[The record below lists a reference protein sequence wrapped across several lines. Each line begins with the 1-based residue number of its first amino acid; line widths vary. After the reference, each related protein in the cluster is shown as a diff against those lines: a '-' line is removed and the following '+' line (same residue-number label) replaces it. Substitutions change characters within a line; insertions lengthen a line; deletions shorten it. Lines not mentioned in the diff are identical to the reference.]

1 MKVNYPTNKENTPE
15 DFSNNFRNIKNFV
28 QVDHPKKMIKN
39 RLIIL
44 IFRSRKSAGGRKIFK
59 IGLIKHK

>member
-28 QVDHPKKMIKN
+28 QVDHPKMMKN

-44 IFRSRKSAGGRKIFK
+44 IFRSQKNAGGRKIFK
-59 IGLIKHK
+59 IGLIKHI